1 MIRVAVVDD
10 EPLIRSGIARALMAE
25 DIEVVAEV
33 TVADALARLQDDP
46 PDVVLIDCSVADALE
61 ICDDWRAASN
71 PRVCALADSAR
82 EDDVAFALAAGSA
95 GYILKNTPPDRL
107 PLLVRSLSGGWTVL
121 SSTISQA
128 VINRF
133 QAEFISKAAGAP
145 ISSLSSRERS
155 VLALLT
161 CGLSNS
167 EIGARLHLS
176 LGTVKDHVR
185 SILAKLSVPNR
196 VQAAVLAD
204 RAGLRSP
211 EVVDAL
217 ALHSPASPP
226 DHTHQGA
233 LHSQGR

>member
-1 MIRVAVVDD
+1 M
-10 EPLIRSGIARALMAE
+10 
-25 DIEVVAEV
+25 
-33 TVADALARLQDDP
+33 
-46 PDVVLIDCSVADALE
+46 
-61 ICDDWRAASN
+61 
-71 PRVCALADSAR
+71 ADSAR

-95 GYILKNTPPDRL
+95 GYILKSTPPGRL

-133 QAEFISKAAGAP
+133 HVEFVRDAAGAT
-145 ISSLSSRERS
+145 ISSLSCRERS
-155 VLALLT
+155 VLVLLA

-204 RAGLRSP
+204 RAGLISP
-211 EVVDAL
+211 EVTNAL
-217 ALHSPASPP
+217 ALHDLASSPDPI
-226 DHTHQGA
+226 HQDA
-233 LHSQGR
+233 LHARGQ